1 MESQAYPMLFSPIK
15 VGTQEVKN
23 RVFMPPVSTNLAD
36 HGYVTDALVDHY
48 TARAKGGV
56 GLIITEVVTVEPTY
70 TYLPGDMCCYDDT
83 FIPGW
88 EKLAAA
94 VHQYGAKIMPQLF
107 HPAYMAFN
115 VPGTPRLVAPSFV
128 GPSYAREA
136 PRPITID
143 EIHELTRQF
152 GDAAVRMQKAGVD
165 GVEVHAAHAHG
176 MLGGFLSPQYNKR
189 TDEYGGS
196 LDARMRF
203 LLEVIAEIRERCGK
217 DFIIDVRISGDE
229 YTDGGLTLNDM
240 IYVSRRL
247 EKASVDMIHVSGGT
261 TIKRG
266 SAIPA
271 AGTKQASHAALSREI
286 KKHVTIPVATVG
298 RINEAWIAEELIEDG
313 AADICMMGRANL
325 CDAEFC
331 NKAAAGRAEEV
342 RPCIGCLRCLNGIMF
357 GKPISCTVNPD
368 VEHDEA
374 GFEPAA
380 EKKDVLIVGAGP
392 AGMEAAYIAAR
403 RGHHVVLVDKQ
414 DQPGGQLRI
423 ASVPPAKQELTR
435 VIKYQFSRL
444 AEAGVDVRMGVELTA
459 EDIQRDFAGYEV
471 VLAYGAEPI
480 VPGFMTG
487 FKQVMTADDLLAG
500 RAFPGKKIV
509 IVGGGSVGCE
519 TADYLA
525 PLVNDLAPSNRDVT
539 LIEMTRA
546 LAANEGG
553 AGRAVLVTRILDK
566 GVHVLTEAKLTGVT
580 EDTISYE
587 KDGEEHVIEGADTL
601 VLALG
606 YRPNTALADALT
618 GAGFACHVLGDSKQ
632 CGNLRDAIEAGYKA
646 ACEL

>member
-1 MESQAYPMLFSPIK
+1 MESQSYPMLFSPIK

-115 VPGTPRLVAPSFV
+115 VPGTPRLIAPSFV

-143 EIHELTRQF
+143 EIHELTHQF

-203 LLEVIAEIRERCGK
+203 LLEVIAEIRERCGE

-247 EKASVDMIHVSGGT
+247 EKAGVDMIHVSGGT

-286 KKHVTIPVATVG
+286 KKHVGIPVATVG

-374 GFEPAA
+374 GYEPAP
-380 EKKDVLIVGAGP
+380 EKKNVLVVGAGP
-392 AGMEAAYIAAR
+392 AGMEAAYIAAK
-403 RGHHVVLVDKQ
+403 RGHNVVLVDKQ
-414 DQPGGQLRI
+414 EEPGGQLRI

-471 VLAYGAEPI
+471 VLSYGAEPI

-539 LIEMTRA
+539 LIEMTKT

-566 GVHVLTEAKLTGVT
+566 GVHVLTEAKLTSVT
-580 EDTISYE
+580 EDTIAYE

-606 YRPNTALADALT
+606 YRPNTQLADALSE
-618 GAGFACHVLGDSKQ
+618 AGFTCHVVGDSKQ
-632 CGNLRDAIEAGYKA
+632 CGNLRDAIGAAYA
-646 ACEL
+646 LACEL

>member
-1 MESQAYPMLFSPIK
+1 
-15 VGTQEVKN
+15 
-23 RVFMPPVSTNLAD
+23 MPPVSTNLAD
-36 HGYVTDALVDHY
+36 RGYVTDALVDHY

-115 VPGTPRLVAPSFV
+115 VPGTPRLIAPSFV

-136 PRPITID
+136 PRSITID

-229 YTDGGLTLNDM
+229 CTDGGLTLNDM

-247 EKASVDMIHVSGGT
+247 EKAGVDMLHVSGGT

-380 EKKDVLIVGAGP
+380 EKKDVLVVGAGP

-403 RGHHVVLVDKQ
+403 RGHHAVLVDKQ

-435 VIKYQFSRL
+435 VVKYQFSRL

-539 LIEMTRA
+539 LIEMTRT

-606 YRPNTALADALT
+606 YRPNTALADALAE
-618 GAGFACHVLGDSKQ
+618 AGFACHVLGDSKQ